1 MPGVSLPPP
10 DVPRSCLFNRVLLV
24 CVGNICRSPV
34 AEALLRQRL
43 GADGPARVSSAGLQA
58 LEGSGMDPTAACLL
72 REAGVAM
79 AAHRARQATPAL
91 LRAADLV
98 LAMERAHVEAVVA
111 RVPQMR
117 GRVFRLGHWEG
128 VDVPDPYRQ
137 QRIAFEH
144 VHALIERNLEHWLAH
159 LGGQR

>member
-1 MPGVSLPPP
+1 
-10 DVPRSCLFNRVLLV
+10 
-24 CVGNICRSPV
+24 
-34 AEALLRQRL
+34 
-43 GADGPARVSSAGLQA
+43 
-58 LEGSGMDPTAACLL
+58 
-72 REAGVAM
+72 M